1 MDVTRRK
8 RLLGLLEAAG
18 DILEDE
24 ELKAEKG
31 FAGRVPLQIEIRYFL
46 AQGAW
51 NTDHKMGL
59 IL

>member
-46 AQGAW
+46 AQGA
-51 NTDHKMGL
+51 
-59 IL
+59 